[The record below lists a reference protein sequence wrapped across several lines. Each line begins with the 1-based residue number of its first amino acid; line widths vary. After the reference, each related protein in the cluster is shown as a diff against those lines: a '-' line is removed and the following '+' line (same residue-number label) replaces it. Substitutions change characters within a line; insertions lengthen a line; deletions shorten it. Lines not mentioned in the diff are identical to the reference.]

1 MTPHSATPP
10 PATPPPATPP
20 PATPPTATS
29 PATKRPIAVTMGDPN
44 GIGPEITVKAYADP
58 RRRSP
63 VVVIGDPDTLA
74 RACRITDTRLTVRP
88 VDSVAEAAHTP
99 GTMDVLAEGALP
111 ADLSPGTVDARA
123 GAASFQYVRR
133 GIELALGGEIRA
145 LTTAPINKEALRLAG
160 LSYPGHTEILAEL
173 SGTSDYAMMMANDE
187 LRVVLVTVHQ
197 SLRTALDAL
206 TTARELEII
215 RLTHRTLRTG
225 GRAGPRPR
233 IAVAALN
240 PHAGENG
247 LFGREDLDII
257 EPAVRAARREGIDAS
272 GPWPAD
278 TVFMR
283 ARAGEFDAVVA
294 QYHDQGLIPVKYM
307 GLEHGVNI
315 TIGLPFVRT
324 SVDHGTAFDLAGRG
338 TADHTSLLTALH
350 HADELSGAGAGA
362 PAEGPSG
369 TDAIALPDSS
379 AGQSI
384 VCRPTP
390 DRHPAHTGPAPTRRT
405 PPWTSS
411 SCSPVTTGPSPTAST
426 SSTPSG
432 TSGPVGPAASATS
445 ASRTSASSPAR
456 SPAFTSRSRTW
467 ERPATSRWS
476 APRASKPSPR

>member
-1 MTPHSATPP
+1 MTTPMGSTPLAT
-10 PATPPPATPP
+10 
-20 PATPPTATS
+20 
-29 PATKRPIAVTMGDPN
+29 RPIAITMGDPN
-44 GIGPEITVKAYADP
+44 GIGPEITVKAYAAP
-58 RRRSP
+58 RRRP
-63 VVVIGDPDTLA
+63 ATIVIGDPGTLA
-74 RACRITDTRLTVRP
+74 RACRITGTEVTVRP
-88 VDSVAEAAHTP
+88 VDSVAEAIHSP
-99 GTMDVLAEGALP
+99 GVMNVLAEGVLP
-111 ADLSPGTVDARA
+111 GDLTLGTVDARA

-133 GIELALGGEIRA
+133 GIELALRGEVRA

-197 SLRTALDAL
+197 SLRTALDSI

-215 RLTHRTLRTG
+215 RLTHRTLQAGGRTG
-225 GRAGPRPR
+225 TRPR

-294 QYHDQGLIPVKYM
+294 QYHDQGLIPVKYL

-324 SVDHGTAFDLAGRG
+324 SVDHGTAFDLAGQG

-350 HADELSGAGAGA
+350 QADDLA
-362 PAEGPSG
+362 G
-369 TDAIALPDSS
+369 TDSVTAAA
-379 AGQSI
+379 AG
-384 VCRPTP
+384 
-390 DRHPAHTGPAPTRRT
+390 
-405 PPWTSS
+405 
-411 SCSPVTTGPSPTAST
+411 TGPSIAVPTDT
-426 SSTPSG
+426 
-432 TSGPVGPAASATS
+432 
-445 ASRTSASSPAR
+445 
-456 SPAFTSRSRTW
+456 
-467 ERPATSRWS
+467 
-476 APRASKPSPR
+476 